1 MKLNWLHSIACTM
14 LASALASQLI
24 TWIPEDRRLWLPLI
38 EGLYFV
44 GGIFL
49 GAQAWRKSG

>member
-1 MKLNWLHSIACTM
+1 MNWLHSIACTM